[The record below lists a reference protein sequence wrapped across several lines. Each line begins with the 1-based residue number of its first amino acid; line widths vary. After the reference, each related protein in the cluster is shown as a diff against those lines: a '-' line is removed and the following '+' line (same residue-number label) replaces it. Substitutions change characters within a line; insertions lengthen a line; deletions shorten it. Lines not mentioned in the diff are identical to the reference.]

1 MKHVAGR
8 FRTGINGITMDI
20 FKRGKKGL
28 YTLRMQVNGFRT
40 CRSLQ
45 TTVKATA
52 LERAKLMA
60 EELRRSESGWSKF
73 EVVKVAKDFA
83 LISEV
88 EKAYKV
94 WAPGRSP
101 LPHVRATNL
110 QKLRQVVRVAADVAA
125 GRDWS
130 TVLLSADLVRKYQD
144 AVVARAVEDDAD
156 VGTAKRTAN
165 STLTQARSVFASLE
179 AFKGLKLPELKGFL
193 EVPRLKLAEAEKLQP
208 FQPFTREE
216 VATLQREMERRRD
229 AGEHAV
235 WLMYLLMLHCGMRNE
250 EVQFCKR
257 EWFDVRADGS
267 VWVRIVRWPYY
278 FPKASLGEIP
288 VPPWVWAEVDR
299 LAPRANL
306 PAVDGE
312 LEKDAWILGGR
323 TLTDREDIAKRRIN
337 EAVKAAL
344 PERTAYDLRKMGGS
358 NYYLQT
364 RDILATARWLRHK
377 SSKTSETWYVGLID
391 KLEPLGEIK
400 GR

>member
-1 MKHVAGR
+1 
-8 FRTGINGITMDI
+8 MDI
-20 FKRGKKGL
+20 FKRGKKGI

-52 LERAKLMA
+52 VERAKIIA
-60 EELRRSESGWSKF
+60 EELRRSESGWAKF
-73 EVVKVAKDFA
+73 EAVKVAKDFA
-83 LISEV
+83 TIDEV
-88 EKAYKV
+88 ERAYLH
-94 WAPGRSP
+94 WSPGERP
-101 LPHVRATNL
+101 LPHVRGQNIRV
-110 QKLRQVVRVAADVAA
+110 LRSIVRTAGAASVA
-125 GRDWS
+125 DWS
-130 TVLLSADLVRKYQD
+130 TVILTGSLVEDYQA
-144 AVVARAVEDDAD
+144 AVLRRAAEEDDAD
-156 VGTAKRTAN
+156 FGTAKRTAN
-165 STLTQARSVFASLE
+165 STLTQARSVFASLK
-179 AFKGLKLPELKGFL
+179 AFAGLKLPDLGEFLKA
-193 EVPRLKLAEAEKLQP
+193 PRLKLAEAEKLQP
-208 FQPFTREE
+208 FQPFTKDE
-216 VATLQREMERRRD
+216 VVALQREMERRRD

-288 VPPWVWAEVDR
+288 VPMWVWAEVDR
-299 LAPRANL
+299 LAPRFND
-306 PAVDGE
+306 PAADGE
-312 LEKDAWILGGR
+312 TEKDTWILGGH

-337 EAVKAAL
+337 EAVKSAL